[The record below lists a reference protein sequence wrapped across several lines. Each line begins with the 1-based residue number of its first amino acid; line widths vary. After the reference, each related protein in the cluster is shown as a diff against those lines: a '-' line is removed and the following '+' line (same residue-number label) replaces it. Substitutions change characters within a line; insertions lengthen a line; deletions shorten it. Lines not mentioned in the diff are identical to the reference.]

1 MFESFKSAVFSRQRN
16 AWAKKRRHGKQS
28 FIFYRG
34 VLKWGGIM
42 FVLTM
47 FTNVFGRHMKLNWLL
62 VVSALIAC
70 PIAGYLWARS
80 IWHVNEIR
88 FKGTGMQQVST
99 KKS

>member
-1 MFESFKSAVFSRQRN
+1 MFESFKSAVFNKQRRK
-16 AWAKKRRHGKQS
+16 WEKKRRHGKQS

-42 FVLTM
+42 FLLIM
-47 FTNVFGRHMKLNWLL
+47 FTNVFGRHIKMNWQL
-62 VVSALIAC
+62 VVSTLIAC

-88 FKGTGMQQVST
+88 FKGTMKQQVST
-99 KKS
+99 KES